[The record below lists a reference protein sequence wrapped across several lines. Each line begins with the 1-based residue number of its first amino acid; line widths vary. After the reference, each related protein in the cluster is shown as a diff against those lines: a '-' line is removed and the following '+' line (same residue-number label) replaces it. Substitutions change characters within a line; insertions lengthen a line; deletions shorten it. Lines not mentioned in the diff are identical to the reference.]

1 MMATVGEL
9 FDRYSTVLFARV
21 APATARGYQSAWR
34 QRVKAS
40 FAGVEIR
47 TIRAFDVEMAFAS
60 WTGKYS
66 TKIDGFAL
74 LSNLCKLAAKD
85 GQLDANP
92 CTGVDLPRKPE
103 FDPASRALTQPE
115 IDRLLLV
122 LPRSGVYRRFVLA
135 MLYTGCRL
143 GEVAGLRVG
152 DLDLAD
158 SVIAVRRTVSP
169 GEGGRM
175 TVGPTKGRRTR
186 QVPIVGPL
194 LPLIHEA
201 LEGKGDHDYL
211 FPGPR
216 GGHISSKN
224 LSRAL
229 NWHEIRDGIKSF
241 APEEE
246 PLHWHDLR
254 HTAAVLFFRFGL
266 SAPEVQ
272 AILGHSSLAVTQLY
286 ADMRKDAARHAAKA
300 GTAYWA
306 AQSRGQ
312 LGGGEETAES
322 PSDQGI

>member
-1 MMATVGEL
+1 MATLGEL
-9 FDRYSTVLFARV
+9 FEPYSGVLFSRV
-21 APATARGYQSAWR
+21 APATARGYRSAWR
-34 QRVKAS
+34 QRVQQS
-40 FAGVEIR
+40 FGGVEIR
-47 TIRAFDVEMAFAS
+47 TIRAFDVEKAFSS
-60 WTGKYS
+60 WTGEFS
-66 TKIDGFAL
+66 TKIDAFAL
-74 LSNLCKLAAKD
+74 LSNLFKLAMKD

-92 CTGVDLPRKPE
+92 CDGADLPRRPE
-103 FDPASRALTQPE
+103 FDPASRALTRSE
-115 IDRLLLV
+115 IDRLLLE
-122 LPRSGVYRRFVLA
+122 LPESGVYRRFVLA

-152 DLDLAD
+152 DLDLVD
-158 SVIAVRRTVSP
+158 NTIRVRRTVSP

-194 LPLIHEA
+194 LPLIREA
-201 LEGKGDHDYL
+201 MDSKGDHDYL

-229 NWHEIRDGIKSF
+229 NWHEIRDGIKTF

-286 ADMRKDAARHAAKA
+286 ADMRGDAARHAAKA

-306 AQSRGQ
+306 APSEGQ
-312 LGGGEETAES
+312 LGGGDES
-322 PSDQGI
+322 AKLAADQGI